1 MSHDHSFQKV
11 CFIFYTSLP
20 VFYEDHHKEC
30 PLTKVEEVLVLEI
43 QFWRSLQSTFIT
55 ASSYRWNQLAS
66 NNFLN
71 QREIEDNN
79 QFGNYLQT
87 LFFDKTKSSE
97 KITLV
102 EGDKSF
108 VQNAKN
114 AEILD
119 QLKKDRQIVLRVLR
133 VDRQILRVDRR
144 VLRVVKQVL
153 RMDKRVLRVG
163 KGVLRVGEEYYQ

>member
-71 QREIEDNN
+71 QRDIEDNN

-119 QLKKDRQIVLRVLR
+119 HI
-133 VDRQILRVDRR
+133 
-144 VLRVVKQVL
+144 
-153 RMDKRVLRVG
+153 KRPTDSTTSTTSG
-163 KGVLRVGEEYYQ
+163 QTNTTSGQTSTTNGQTSTTNGQTSTTSG